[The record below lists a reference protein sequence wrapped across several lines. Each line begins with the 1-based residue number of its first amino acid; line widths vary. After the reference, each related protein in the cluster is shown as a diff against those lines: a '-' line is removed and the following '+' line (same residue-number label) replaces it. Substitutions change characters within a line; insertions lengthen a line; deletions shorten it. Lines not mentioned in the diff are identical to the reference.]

1 MPYYTKYHVKEQ
13 SALVLLAP
21 IRDTLRE
28 LESRA
33 KHFGARLNLEPGS
46 DKTLQEALAALSR
59 ARQELER
66 LAGTGRS
73 TGAPRSNT
81 NG

>member
-1 MPYYTKYHVKEQ
+1 VPYYTKYHVREQ
-13 SALVLLAP
+13 SALVLLVP

-28 LESRA
+28 LESRT
-33 KHFGARLNLEPGS
+33 KHFAERLNLEPGS
-46 DKTLQEALAALSR
+46 DKTLQAAHAALTQ

-73 TGAPRSNT
+73 TGKGGA